1 MRRLLDWFHRSTSA
15 PARSE
20 PRSALYEEARRLGI
34 EGRSRMDR
42 RQLEEAIASARR
54 TNRTSLPARL
64 HVGLFAT
71 RARNARLRIRAAR
84 LYLGE
89 IALGRLVSL
98 LRSPGPLRAVIL
110 SAATLATGVLGVL
123 VAYAVVPQE
132 SAAAQDGVQLVTITG
147 PGGTRTV
154 AVTRTKEGIT
164 KVVPVRVLRTVT
176 GPEGVST
183 IAVTGPSL
191 TDTEVITQVRHSTQ
205 TQVLHNTETS
215 VVTVTQPVTV
225 VETDVVTQSE
235 TVVLTDTVVVTETET
250 VIVPPGQP

>member
-1 MRRLLDWFHRSTSA
+1 MRRLLAWFHHSTSA
-15 PARSE
+15 SARSE

-42 RQLEEAIASARR
+42 RELEAAIASSRQR
-54 TNRTSLPARL
+54 NRTGLHTRL
-64 HVGLFAT
+64 LAGAFAT
-71 RARNARLRIRAAR
+71 RARRARLRIRAAPP
-84 LYLGE
+84 YVGE
-89 IALGRLVSL
+89 IALGRLISFV
-98 LRSPGPLRAVIL
+98 RTPGPFRALIL
-110 SAATLATGVLGVL
+110 SAATLATGVLGIV

-132 SAAAQDGVQLVTITG
+132 SAAAQEGVRLVTITG

-154 AVTRTKEGIT
+154 AVTKTKEGVT

-183 IAVTGPSL
+183 IAVTGPRL

-205 TQVLHNTETS
+205 THVLHDTETS
-215 VVTVTQPVTV
+215 VVTLTQPVTV
-225 VETDVVTQSE
+225 VETDVVTQPE
-235 TVVLTDTVVVTETET
+235 TVVVTDTVVVTETET

>member
-1 MRRLLDWFHRSTSA
+1 
-15 PARSE
+15 
-20 PRSALYEEARRLGI
+20 
-34 EGRSRMDR
+34 MDR

-71 RARNARLRIRAAR
+71 HAQNARLRIRAAR

-98 LRSPGPLRAVIL
+98 LRTPGPLRAVIL

-164 KVVPVRVLRTVT
+164 KVVPVRSFV
-176 GPEGVST
+176 
-183 IAVTGPSL
+183 
-191 TDTEVITQVRHSTQ
+191 Q
-205 TQVLHNTETS
+205 
-215 VVTVTQPVTV
+215 
-225 VETDVVTQSE
+225 
-235 TVVLTDTVVVTETET
+235 
-250 VIVPPGQP
+250 

>member
-1 MRRLLDWFHRSTSA
+1 
-15 PARSE
+15 
-20 PRSALYEEARRLGI
+20 
-34 EGRSRMDR
+34 MDR

-71 RARNARLRIRAAR
+71 HAQNARLRIRAAR

-98 LRSPGPLRAVIL
+98 LRTPGPLRAVIL

-191 TDTEVITQVRHSTQ
+191 TDTEVTTQVQSQHPDAGPAQHRDQRRNRDPAGDGRRDRCRDSAGDRRLDRHGRRDRDRDGDCAP
-205 TQVLHNTETS
+205 E
-215 VVTVTQPVTV
+215 PA
-225 VETDVVTQSE
+225 
-235 TVVLTDTVVVTETET
+235 
-250 VIVPPGQP
+250 IGQGASSFT

>member
-1 MRRLLDWFHRSTSA
+1 
-15 PARSE
+15 
-20 PRSALYEEARRLGI
+20 
-34 EGRSRMDR
+34 MDR

-64 HVGLFAT
+64 HVEVFAT
-71 RARNARLRIRAAR
+71 RARNARLRIRAAP
-84 LYLGE
+84 LSLGE
-89 IALGRLVSL
+89 ITLGRLVSL
-98 LRSPGPLRAVIL
+98 LRTPGPLRAVIL

-183 IAVTGPSL
+183 IAVT
-191 TDTEVITQVRHSTQ
+191 VHRA
-205 TQVLHNTETS
+205 
-215 VVTVTQPVTV
+215 
-225 VETDVVTQSE
+225 
-235 TVVLTDTVVVTETET
+235 
-250 VIVPPGQP
+250 

>member
-1 MRRLLDWFHRSTSA
+1 
-15 PARSE
+15 
-20 PRSALYEEARRLGI
+20 
-34 EGRSRMDR
+34 MDR

-71 RARNARLRIRAAR
+71 HAQNARLRIRAAR

-98 LRSPGPLRAVIL
+98 LRTPGPLRAVIL

-132 SAAAQDGVQLVTITG
+132 SAAAQGVQLVTITG

-191 TDTEVITQVRHSTQ
+191 TDTEVTTQVRHSTQ

-225 VETDVVTQSE
+225 VETDVVTQPE

-250 VIVPPGQP
+250 VIVPPSQP